1 MPLVACPLRA
11 ATGGLHLVTGLVDM
25 GKVSSCA
32 SVLSVVAGRFL
43 VTEAL
48 HSGVIS
54 AELVEVDAALSALA
68 ERDLGCLSDADLQA

>member
-1 MPLVACPLRA
+1 M
-11 ATGGLHLVTGLVDM
+11 
-25 GKVSSCA
+25 
-32 SVLSVVAGRFL
+32 AGRFL